1 MLLLLQNTGDR
12 SATWLRQQL
21 VIRGMDPVVITVD
34 EILTS
39 KNFTLELVDGQY
51 TSCIELQNGRQID
64 SRAVQAVINRVN
76 ALPSL
81 FKTTFKQ
88 EDAGYVY
95 QEWQAILLSWLH
107 SMRAAILFNQPTPT
121 GLAGEQFN
129 TQEWM
134 LMAARAGLLV
144 LPYEQSHAEGEKWY
158 RPATAT
164 TATVSLICFDG
175 DVFYEGQ
182 PANIPKA
189 IKQAAISLQ
198 QAAGV
203 PMIGVQLLA
212 AQNNWYFAGATTNP
226 VLLNGSTALADAI
239 TDRIMLKLQP
249 NLQVL

>member
-12 SATWLRQQL
+12 SAAWLQQQL
-21 VIRGMDPVVITVD
+21 VIRGLDPVVITVD

-39 KNFTLELVDGQY
+39 KSFTLELVDGQY

-64 SRAVQAVINRVN
+64 SHTVQAVINRVN
-76 ALPSL
+76 TLPPL

-95 QEWQAILLSWLH
+95 QEWQAILVSWLH
-107 SMRAAILFNQPTPT
+107 SLRYAILFNPPTPT

-144 LPYEQSHAEGEKWY
+144 MPYEQSHTGGEKWY
-158 RPATAT
+158 RPAAAAT
-164 TATVSLICFDG
+164 TAVSLICFDG
-175 DVFYEGQ
+175 KVFDEGQ
-182 PANIPKA
+182 PSNIPDT
-189 IKQAAISLQ
+189 ITQAAIRLQ
-198 QAAGV
+198 QTIGL

-212 AQNNWYFAGATTNP
+212 AQNNWYFAGATTQP
-226 VLLNGSTALADAI
+226 VLLNGGAALADAI
-239 TDRIMLKLQP
+239 TEKIMLKLQP
-249 NLQVL
+249 TLQVL